1 MKDKILINEKIIEKF
16 ELDYYINSKNYGV
29 SSALSAL
36 ETTNEI
42 QKSYFMK
49 EETNDIG
56 ENLLNLY
63 ALLQSLFVSIDSLY
77 SLAYSLTK
85 SKAFININKND
96 DLRKLKYIRNDVV
109 GHPANRTYSSN
120 DLAYCILDN
129 ESVKK
134 YSFSYNIY
142 YSDNVESVTIDLNS
156 IVNSYY
162 IECNNLLNEIY
173 IIAKENKSSSKLTK
187 KAFNVLDSYIN
198 NKDYVKELKELKEL
212 YLKSYTNAKSDQH
225 RLIMRIEHI
234 ERMLNYKTLEQ
245 DIMDLIKYSIGLEL
259 IKIYQN
265 ISGKKYS
272 LTVHKRAPILVSSL
286 YRFLNKNKECI
297 DYKDCIC
304 DINNPLFMFGLNYII
319 DVAKKK
325 NVTNV
330 IKYLNIVKYLY
341 DNKEDELLYSF
352 TLPIREY
359 KKK

>member
-1 MKDKILINEKIIEKF
+1 MKELILKNESIIEKF
-16 ELDYYINSKNYGV
+16 ELDYYFNSKDYSV

-42 QKSYFMK
+42 QKTYFEK
-49 EETNDIG
+49 EETNDVG

-96 DLRKLKYIRNDVV
+96 DLRKLRYIRNDVV
-109 GHPANRTYSSN
+109 GHPSNRTYNSK

-134 YSFSYNIY
+134 YNFSYNIY
-142 YSDNVESVTIDLNS
+142 YSDKVESVLIDLNS
-156 IVNSYY
+156 IVDSYY
-162 IECNNLLNEIY
+162 IECNNLLESLY
-173 IIAKENKSSSKLTK
+173 AIAKENKSASKLSK
-187 KAFNVLDSYIN
+187 QAFEVLDAYIN
-198 NKDYVKELKELKEL
+198 NKDYVVELNKLKSL
-212 YLKSYTNAKSDQH
+212 YLKNYSNAKSNQH

-234 ERMLNYKTLEQ
+234 ERMLKFKTDDNDILE
-245 DIMDLIKYSIGLEL
+245 LIKYSIGLEL

-272 LTVHKRAPILVSSL
+272 LTVHRHSPNLVSSL
-286 YRFLNKNKECI
+286 YRFFNKNKECV
-297 DYKDCIC
+297 DYKDNLC
-304 DINNPLFMFGLNYII
+304 DLNNPKFKHTLNQIKR
-319 DVAKKK
+319 VAENK

-330 IKYLNIVKYLY
+330 IKYLSIIEELY
-341 DNKEDELLYSF
+341 NMKEDELLYSF
-352 TLPIREY
+352 TLPIKEY